1 MSDFE
6 LNLIALDIRKW
17 DLEFERLNIK
27 LFYIFNDE
35 EQISN
40 IELTITDLP
49 EMVEEFLSKFRLE
62 GETFLRNSI
71 PENGDINVV
80 LANETFLNQ
89 KLSNYFKRIL
99 MELNNPRRKKGQS
112 RVIYSTHMDMYNENQ
127 DISFLP
133 EKLRFQVV
141 LNWVRKYY
149 DNEDYVKAIDPLR
162 KLIKIKPDYGIAYK
176 WLARALKKSRKFD
189 EATRYYEK
197 YAEVDQSLDALYDL
211 AKSYRKG
218 KQYEQS
224 MEIYNKILKENPDD
238 KEAQIGIAQI
248 HYANNENNHLKI
260 LDKIYKIDKEWVRTW
275 LKEEFNFRIYVSPK
289 TLLTPIQ
296 ATKYLGLDKVFELTQ
311 KAFRNDIPSHF
322 NPTKARMNFFKEE
335 LDNWAYIY
343 NRYKLGEKE
352 VVLHPELIDVAALMK
367 STGENGDE
375 ADDQTLNP
383 SGKGAKPSSKLDE
396 ILAQIRQTKELKKI
410 AENYQTRNSSVRNS
424 KSRKKKGP
432 NNNSKV
438 VKTENKNKND
448 GNTASANDRGNLAGS
463 TGKDNVE
470 PAGSSKQSRRSNLQK
485 KLEKIQS

>member
-17 DLEFERLNIK
+17 DLEFERLNVR
-27 LFYIFNDE
+27 LFYVFNDE

-40 IELTITDLP
+40 IELTLTDLP

-62 GETFLRNSI
+62 GENFVKNSI
-71 PENGDINVV
+71 PENGDVNIV

-89 KLSNYFKRIL
+89 KLSNYFKRVL

-112 RVIYSTHMDMYNENQ
+112 RMIYSTHMDVYNENQ

-149 DNEDYVKAIDPLR
+149 DKEDYPKALEPLR
-162 KLIKIKPDYGIAYK
+162 KLIQIKPDYGIAYK
-176 WLARALKKSRKFD
+176 WLARSLKKCRKFD

-197 YAEVDQSLDALYDL
+197 YAEVDQSLDAFYDL

-224 MEIYNKILKENPDD
+224 MEIYNKILKDNPDD

-248 HYANNENNHLKI
+248 QYATNKNNHLKV
-260 LDKIYKIDKEWVRTW
+260 LDKIYKMDKEWVRTW
-275 LKEEFNFRIYVSPK
+275 LKNEFNFRIYVSPK
-289 TLLTPIQ
+289 TLLSPIQ

-311 KAFRNDIPSHF
+311 KAFQNDIPSHF
-322 NPTKARMNFFKEE
+322 NPTKARMNFYKEE

-343 NRYKLGEKE
+343 NRYKLGEEK
-352 VVLHPELIDVAALMK
+352 VILHPELIDVAALTK
-367 STGENGDE
+367 SAGENGNE

-383 SGKGAKPSSKLDE
+383 SSKGAKTSSKLEE
-396 ILAQIRQTKELKKI
+396 ILAQIRETKELRKV
-410 AENYQTRNSSVRNS
+410 AEKYQTRNATARNS
-424 KSRKKKGP
+424 KSRKKKAQ
-432 NNNSKV
+432 NNSNKV
-438 VKTENKNKND
+438 MKTANKN
-448 GNTASANDRGNLAGS
+448 
-463 TGKDNVE
+463 
-470 PAGSSKQSRRSNLQK
+470 
-485 KLEKIQS
+485 